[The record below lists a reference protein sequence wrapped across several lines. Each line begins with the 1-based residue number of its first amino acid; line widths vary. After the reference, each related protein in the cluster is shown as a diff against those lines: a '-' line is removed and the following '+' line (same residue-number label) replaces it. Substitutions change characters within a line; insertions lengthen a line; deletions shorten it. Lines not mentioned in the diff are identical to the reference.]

1 MCESRKKKRPVGL
14 VRAEQICQS
23 GWSGQNKSAGRS
35 RRKQD
40 TQKEPPVLC
49 PNGNRAIILFRIVD
63 RLSRRHAAHQIHKLI
78 ERFPPAYY
86 TISRRCPKMKK
97 ISEFIGKYMALIVLA
112 IAALALFWPGT
123 CLWIQTK
130 WINYLLM
137 VVMFGMGLTMK
148 LADFTVVFKQPR
160 DVITGCAA
168 QFVIMPLLA
177 FGLGKVFG
185 LSDELLVGVVLVGT
199 CPGGTSSNVI
209 TYLSKGDVALSVS
222 MTSVNTILAPVLT
235 PLITYLLLSTTVNV
249 DTYSMFISIINVV
262 IIPIV
267 LGFII
272 NKFFGTFTQ
281 KAIKVL
287 PMVSV
292 TGICMIVASVV
303 SHNASKILSTGL
315 IVFTVVILHNVLGY
329 ACGFGLG
336 KILKFNVA
344 KTKAVS
350 IGAAMD
356 MTGEELLVLFS

>member
-1 MCESRKKKRPVGL
+1 MNLLNNIS
-14 VRAEQICQS
+14 
-23 GWSGQNKSAGRS
+23 N
-35 RRKQD
+35 
-40 TQKEPPVLC
+40 
-49 PNGNRAIILFRIVD
+49 LF
-63 RLSRRHAAHQIHKLI
+63 
-78 ERFPPAYY
+78 
-86 TISRRCPKMKK
+86 
-97 ISEFIGKYMALIVLA
+97 GKYMAVIVLVVT
-112 IAALALFWPGT
+112 AATLFIPQTG
-123 CLWIQTK
+123 LWVSLS

-137 VVMFGMGLTMK
+137 IIMFGMGLTLKFEDFK
-148 LADFTVVFKQPR
+148 LVFVRPK
-160 DVITGCAA
+160 DIITGCIA
-168 QFVIMPLLA
+168 QFTIMPLLA
-177 FGLGKVFG
+177 FMLCKLFNLDAALMTGVI
-185 LSDELLVGVVLVGT
+185 LVGA

-262 IIPIV
+262 IIPIL

-272 NKFFGTFTQ
+272 NKFFGKFTQ

-350 IGAAMD
+350 IEIGMQNSGLATSLASTSFASLAMATVPGA
-356 MTGEELLVLFS
+356 VFSVWHNISGAILANIFNRWNENKNEQTKKHFQGI

>member
-1 MCESRKKKRPVGL
+1 MNLLNNIS
-14 VRAEQICQS
+14 
-23 GWSGQNKSAGRS
+23 N
-35 RRKQD
+35 
-40 TQKEPPVLC
+40 
-49 PNGNRAIILFRIVD
+49 LF
-63 RLSRRHAAHQIHKLI
+63 
-78 ERFPPAYY
+78 
-86 TISRRCPKMKK
+86 
-97 ISEFIGKYMALIVLA
+97 GKYMAVIVLVVT
-112 IAALALFWPGT
+112 AATLFIPQTG
-123 CLWIQTK
+123 LWVSLS

-137 VVMFGMGLTMK
+137 IIMFGMGLTLKFEDFK
-148 LADFTVVFKQPR
+148 LVFVRPK
-160 DVITGCAA
+160 DIITGCIA
-168 QFVIMPLLA
+168 QFTIMPLLA
-177 FGLGKVFG
+177 FMLCKLFNLDAALMTGVI
-185 LSDELLVGVVLVGT
+185 LVGA

-222 MTSVNTILAPVLT
+222 MTSINTILAPILT
-235 PLITYLLLSTTVNV
+235 PLITYLLLSTTINV

-267 LGFII
+267 LGFLI

-350 IGAAMD
+350 IEIGMQNSGLATSLASTSFASLAMATVPGAI
-356 MTGEELLVLFS
+356 FSVWHNISGAILANIFNHWKEKHSN

>member
-1 MCESRKKKRPVGL
+1 MNL
-14 VRAEQICQS
+14 L
-23 GWSGQNKSAGRS
+23 N
-35 RRKQD
+35 
-40 TQKEPPVLC
+40 
-49 PNGNRAIILFRIVD
+49 N
-63 RLSRRHAAHQIHKLI
+63 
-78 ERFPPAYY
+78 
-86 TISRRCPKMKK
+86 ISN
-97 ISEFIGKYMALIVLA
+97 FFGKYMAVIVLVVT
-112 IAALALFWPGT
+112 AATLFIPQTG
-123 CLWIQTK
+123 LWISLS

-137 VVMFGMGLTMK
+137 IIMFGMGLTLK
-148 LADFTVVFKQPR
+148 LEDFKLVFIRPK
-160 DVITGCAA
+160 DVIIGCVA
-168 QFVIMPLLA
+168 QFTIMPLLA
-177 FGLGKVFG
+177 FMLCKLFNLDAALMTGVI
-185 LSDELLVGVVLVGT
+185 LVGA

-350 IGAAMD
+350 IEIGMQNSGLATSLASTSFASLAMATVPGAI
-356 MTGEELLVLFS
+356 FSVWHNISGAILANIFNRWTEKDK

>member
-1 MCESRKKKRPVGL
+1 MNL
-14 VRAEQICQS
+14 L
-23 GWSGQNKSAGRS
+23 N
-35 RRKQD
+35 
-40 TQKEPPVLC
+40 
-49 PNGNRAIILFRIVD
+49 N
-63 RLSRRHAAHQIHKLI
+63 
-78 ERFPPAYY
+78 
-86 TISRRCPKMKK
+86 ISN
-97 ISEFIGKYMALIVLA
+97 FFGKYMAVIVLVVT
-112 IAALALFWPGT
+112 AATLFIPQTG
-123 CLWIQTK
+123 LWVSLS

-137 VVMFGMGLTMK
+137 IIMFGMGLTLKFEDFK
-148 LADFTVVFKQPR
+148 LVFVRPK
-160 DVITGCAA
+160 DIITGCVA
-168 QFVIMPLLA
+168 QFTIMPLIA
-177 FGLGKVFG
+177 FMLCKLFNLDAALMTGVI
-185 LSDELLVGVVLVGT
+185 LVGA

-222 MTSVNTILAPVLT
+222 MTSVNTILAPILT

-287 PMVSV
+287 PVISV

-336 KILKFNVA
+336 KMLKFNIP
-344 KTKAVS
+344 KTKAIS
-350 IGAAMD
+350 IEIGMQNSGLATSLASTSFASLAMATVPGAI
-356 MTGEELLVLFS
+356 FSVWHNISGAILANIFNRWNENKNEQIKKHFQGI

>member
-1 MCESRKKKRPVGL
+1 MNLLNNIS
-14 VRAEQICQS
+14 
-23 GWSGQNKSAGRS
+23 N
-35 RRKQD
+35 
-40 TQKEPPVLC
+40 
-49 PNGNRAIILFRIVD
+49 LF
-63 RLSRRHAAHQIHKLI
+63 
-78 ERFPPAYY
+78 
-86 TISRRCPKMKK
+86 
-97 ISEFIGKYMALIVLA
+97 GKYMAVIVLVVT
-112 IAALALFWPGT
+112 AATLFIPQTG
-123 CLWIQTK
+123 LWVSLS

-137 VVMFGMGLTMK
+137 IIMFGMGLTLKFEDFK
-148 LADFTVVFKQPR
+148 LVFVRPK
-160 DVITGCAA
+160 DIITGCVA
-168 QFVIMPLLA
+168 QFTIMPLLA
-177 FGLGKVFG
+177 FMLCKLFNLDAALMTGVI
-185 LSDELLVGVVLVGT
+185 LVGA

-235 PLITYLLLSTTVNV
+235 PLITYLLLSTTINVN
-249 DTYSMFISIINVV
+249 TYSMFISIINVV

-350 IGAAMD
+350 IEIGMQNSGLATSLASTSFASLAMATVPGAI
-356 MTGEELLVLFS
+356 FSVWHNISGAILANIFNRWTEKDK